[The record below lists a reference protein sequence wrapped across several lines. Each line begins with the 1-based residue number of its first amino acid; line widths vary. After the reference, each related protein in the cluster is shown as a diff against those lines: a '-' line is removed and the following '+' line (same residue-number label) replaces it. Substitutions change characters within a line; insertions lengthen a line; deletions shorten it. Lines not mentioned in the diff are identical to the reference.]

1 MSPLIENKEE
11 DKEINSYKG
20 VSEEVDV
27 GVPPVIK
34 GCVNWTEHPGESLGD
49 QPGIAVTFRVLS
61 VHLVILIV
69 VPPELST

>member
-1 MSPLIENKEE
+1 MSPLIKNKKE

-20 VSEEVDV
+20 VFEEVDV

-34 GCVNWTEHPGESLGD
+34 GCVNRTEHPREPLRD
-49 QPGIAVTFRVLS
+49 RPGIAVTFRVLS
-61 VHLVILIV
+61 IHLVVLIV